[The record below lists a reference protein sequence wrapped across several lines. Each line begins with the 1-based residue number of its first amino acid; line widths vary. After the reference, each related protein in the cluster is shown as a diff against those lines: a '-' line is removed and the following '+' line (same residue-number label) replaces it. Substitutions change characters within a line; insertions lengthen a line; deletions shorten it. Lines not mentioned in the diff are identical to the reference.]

1 MLNNRP
7 YNAKQVTQN
16 VRFQSHSK
24 GMGDIMEY
32 QPNSPVLQIVG
43 GKSFGNSGGLYQGVT
58 RSGQYGGMRG
68 LGDDS
73 SDGSY
78 DPTAFIGPL
87 QPGQSIPTYGST
99 SGGVGVYSTP
109 FPTSFNEY
117 IQDTLV
123 SAGLDPN
130 TSATIA
136 NTVTNPIVWIGGLAL
151 IVFSVNTRRR

>member
-16 VRFQSHSK
+16 VRFQSHNK

-32 QPNSPVLQIVG
+32 QPDSPVLQIVG

-58 RSGQYGGMRG
+58 RSGQYRGMKG
-68 LGDDS
+68 LGDDGS
-73 SDGSY
+73 SVTLPNIGFPASY
-78 DPTAFIGPL
+78 D
-87 QPGQSIPTYGST
+87 ST
-99 SGGVGVYSTP
+99 SGVYNTPAST
-109 FPTSFNEY
+109 SANES
-117 IQDTLV
+117 IQDSLV

-136 NTVTNPIVWIGGLAL
+136 NIVTNPIVWVGVVG
-151 IVFSVNTRRR
+151 VFIMFSQMGNRRR